1 MKFTTIIF
9 SFFVF
14 TLFAFRPSIKTEIA
28 QKPIKAYIKKIGL
41 DSISRQDLL
50 KDNTILFTESD
61 VKITMAVAYFDQGSF
76 KNVLQQTFAGNK
88 LTFLNLTG
96 ISKAATPYR
105 ITIADIRYVDSK
117 GNKGMAEEFS
127 FIVY

>member
-1 MKFTTIIF
+1 MNFRIIIF
-9 SFFVF
+9 SFFVL
-14 TLFAFRPSIKTEIA
+14 TLVAFSPSINTEIT
-28 QKPIKAYIKKIGL
+28 QEPIKAYIKKVGL

-50 KDNTILFTESD
+50 KGFTISFTKAD
-61 VKITMAVAYFDQGSF
+61 VKVTMAVAYFDQGSF
-76 KNVLQQTFAGNK
+76 KNVLQQTFVGNK

-117 GNKGMAEEFS
+117 GNKGIAEEFS

>member
-1 MKFTTIIF
+1 
-9 SFFVF
+9 
-14 TLFAFRPSIKTEIA
+14 
-28 QKPIKAYIKKIGL
+28 
-41 DSISRQDLL
+41 
-50 KDNTILFTESD
+50 
-61 VKITMAVAYFDQGSF
+61 MAVAYFGQGSF
-76 KNVLQQTFAGNK
+76 ANVLQQTFAGNK

-117 GNKGMAEEFS
+117 GNKGIAEEFS